1 MAKLRI
7 PALLVLFSSAAAI
20 EAFRLTSLSSLNNA
34 DIWWHLSS
42 GLWILQH
49 HALPHSGIFSQSSA
63 QPWIA
68 SSWAYDVPLAIA
80 YKLTGL
86 GAIPLRL
93 MDFKTALAVLTFVLA
108 GGLRGNFWSGIGLS
122 AVAQYIL
129 GSMQPGPAYFSTLF
143 FGIEL
148 LILFCARRTGNV
160 RLLGWMPVLFL
171 LWPNLHVQ
179 FVYGAVV
186 LVLFLGSVALE
197 TRPNSSV
204 RLRFGQVSSVV
215 GASLVATMITPYL
228 YGPYTVFFRTT
239 FNSANAYL
247 PDFQALGFRQPQ
259 DYLLLL
265 LAMAAFLALGLRR
278 SRDPFPISAL
288 AFSLV
293 LSFYAQRDI
302 WMVTLAALTVIG
314 DALWSP
320 GSASKSDDARA
331 SARQVVIAAGVAV
344 GITIVLFALQVQH
357 RQKNLL
363 AKVGASYPVAAC
375 DYIRSQQLS
384 PPLFNAYEWGG
395 FLTWYLP
402 EYPVAIDSRTDLYG
416 AEAITEYS
424 KVMNA
429 EVPYREYPAMG
440 DAEIIL
446 LPKKANMA
454 VALSSLPRF
463 QVAYSDDVSVV
474 LTRRSTP

>member
-49 HALPHSGIFSQSSA
+49 HALPHSGIFSQASS

-68 SSWAYDVPLAIA
+68 SSWAYDLPLAIA

-93 MDFKTALAVLTFVLA
+93 MGFKTALAVLAFVLA
-108 GGLRGNFWSGIGLS
+108 GGLRGNFWSALGLS
-122 AVAQYIL
+122 AVAQYTL
-129 GSMQPGPAYFSTLF
+129 GSMQPGPAYFSALF

-148 LILFCARRTGNV
+148 LILFRARQAGNA
-160 RLLGWMPVLFL
+160 RLLWWMPVLFL
-171 LWPNLHVQ
+171 LWANLHVQ
-179 FVYGAVV
+179 FVYGVVV
-186 LVLFLGSVALE
+186 LLLFLGAVALGA
-197 TRPNSSV
+197 RSNSSI

-215 GASLVATMITPYL
+215 GASLVATVITPYA
-228 YGPYTVFFRTT
+228 YGAYVSFFKTT
-239 FNSANAYL
+239 FNPANAYL

-265 LAMAAFLALGLRR
+265 LAMSAFLALGLKL
-278 SRDPFPISAL
+278 SREAFPIAVL
-288 AFSLV
+288 VFSLGV
-293 LSFYAQRDI
+293 SFYSQRDI
-302 WMVTLAALTVIG
+302 WMVTLAAVAVIG
-314 DALWSP
+314 AALAKWQREP
-320 GSASKSDDARA
+320 SADERRSLG
-331 SARQVVIAAGVAV
+331 RQVWLAAGLAV
-344 GITIVLFALQVQH
+344 GMVIILFAVRVQGN
-357 RQKNLL
+357 RRDFLGS
-363 AKVGASYPVAAC
+363 VGTTYPVAAC
-375 DYIRSQQLS
+375 DYIRSHQL
-384 PPLFNAYEWGG
+384 PRPLFNAYEWGG
-395 FLTWYLP
+395 FITWYLP
-402 EYPVAIDSRTDLYG
+402 EYPVAIDSRADLYG

-429 EVPYREYPAMG
+429 EVPYREYPALG

-446 LPKKANMA
+446 LPRKANMA
-454 VALSSLPRF
+454 VALSLLPRF
-463 QVAYSDDVSVV
+463 QVAYSDDVAVV
-474 LTRRSTP
+474 LTPRPIP